1 MQPAMVFVESDPLSA
16 STVVDSAL
24 KTTLVLTTPPAP
36 TISNEDE
43 EDICPV
49 CYEPSPPTGDA
60 PTKVACEVC
69 KHAICSE
76 CDKMLTVSS
85 HVRCPMC
92 RAPRPIQPL
101 PPLRMAIHA
110 FHCTDPAC
118 ETPQCADAKLVLLK
132 VQMHALNQECV
143 ARELRCSGAECKV
156 CKLWRALINNSP
168 PQEIPQEISERL
180 RLRLRE
186 LLLLS
191 SACCFVSRLGR
202 SSSTSLVSSSL
213 SSKCSSNIWLRTTR
227 SLKHRAPRVPK
238 TSKAYC

>member
-1 MQPAMVFVESDPLSA
+1 MQPPVMVFVESDPLSA
-16 STVVDSAL
+16 STVVDSAF
-24 KTTLVLTTPPAP
+24 KPTTLVLTTPPAP

-186 LLLLS
+186 LPPEQVKRMLM
-191 SACCFVSRLGR
+191 AHVRQCRNRQCATCRKTRERLA
-202 SSSTSLVSSSL
+202 
-213 SSKCSSNIWLRTTR
+213 LRLAHQR
-227 SLKHRAPRVPK
+227 QAVAS
-238 TSKAYC
+238 